1 MCILWIHMKDYRK
14 FSFLSLLLSNNLI
27 NDTCSALLNSAMR
40 SSDSSVLAPTR
51 QQRLRF
57 QDWLRV
63 YAKDRSSLSTRMA
76 TLVDQY
82 KVNHLSNS
90 LTVHS

>member
-1 MCILWIHMKDYRK
+1 MKDYRK